1 MQNSDTRQT
10 IRIYERK
17 QIEIECVE
25 GILVLDE
32 DGAVLDT
39 TVGTIAVEGA
49 SLRIENFDKQTKS
62 VCLVGEI
69 SGVYYIEKRNKRK
82 GRNSK

>member
-10 IRIYERK
+10 MRIYERK

-25 GILVLDE
+25 GILALDE

-39 TVGTIAVEGA
+39 TVGTIAVEGL
-49 SLRIENFDKQTKS
+49 SLKIENFDKQSKS
-62 VCLVGEI
+62 VSLVGEI
-69 SGVYYIEKRNKRK
+69 SGVYYVEKRNKRK
-82 GRNSK
+82 GRKSN